1 MKILNP
7 WEILCYSILFGVLII
22 GTYLSYFSSSYFDN
36 NFAAEDGVVENAT
49 AILLLFSSFLL
60 FNRFFA
66 FKTKKRTTWK
76 IGVII
81 LALLFF
87 FAGGE
92 EISWGQRIFN
102 FSSGDFFDEKN
113 LQKETNLHNL
123 TIGETNLNKLIFGKL
138 ITIFLIVYLLIL
150 PLIYK
155 RYKVAKNFIDNFAIP
170 IVRVHHVAAF
180 LISTLVILFIN
191 SGRKWEVYEFCF
203 ALIFLLIFLNP
214 LNKEIYKIK

>member
-1 MKILNP
+1 MKILSP
-7 WEILCYSILFGVLII
+7 WEILCYSVLFGVLII
-22 GTYLSYFSSSYFDN
+22 GTYLSYFCSSYFDN

-49 AILLLFSSFLL
+49 ALLLLFSSFLL
-60 FNRFFA
+60 FGRFFA
-66 FKTKKRTTWK
+66 LKTRKKITWK

-87 FAGGE
+87 FAAGE

-102 FSSGDFFDEKN
+102 FSSGDFFEERN

-123 TIGETNLNKLIFGKL
+123 TIGETNLNKLIFGRL

-150 PLIYK
+150 PLLYK
-155 RYKVAKNFIDNFAIP
+155 RYKVVKTFMDSFAIP
-170 IVRVHHVAAF
+170 IVRVHQVAAF
-180 LISTLVILFIN
+180 LVSTLVILFIN

-214 LNKEIYKIK
+214 LNKKIYKVK